1 MRRAL
6 LTVLLVA
13 AALAAGGCGG
23 GKSAATTTVT
33 TVSTVT
39 NPTGS
44 ASVTTHG
51 RFRYPPTLIDNFM
64 RSCTKGDTAK
74 QAYCACALDKLSNNV
89 SMRDFASIGLS
100 GGKVPPR
107 IRRLIRQ
114 ATRACRTSRS

>member
-1 MRRAL
+1 VRQAL
-6 LTVLLVA
+6 LTVLLA
-13 AALAAGGCGG
+13 AVALAAGGCGG

-39 NPTGS
+39 NVGG

-51 RFRYPPTLIDNFM
+51 RFHYPPTLIDNFM

-74 QAYCACALDKLSNNV
+74 QAYCGCALDKLSNNV
-89 SMRDFASIGLS
+89 STRDFTRIGLS

-114 ATRACRTSRS
+114 ATRACRTGRS